1 MDSNT
6 KILMDVYVKEI
17 RYKMNYIIEEIDG
30 DFEGWCEL
38 GTMLLFKVIESKFP
52 DLSNE
57 VAEGTFKGNGHFWN
71 IIDGIVVD
79 TTIDQF
85 GRYKPGIINKRHFK
99 NYSIKKKVE
108 FNREDLNHM
117 TQDIYP
123 CLSMY

>member
-1 MDSNT
+1 MET
-6 KILMDVYVKEI
+6 LK
-17 RYKMNYIIEEIDG
+17 DG
-30 DFEGWCEL
+30 VNQEL
-38 GTMLLFKVIESKFP
+38 CYYTYKVIECRFP

-71 IIDGIVVD
+71 IIDGVVVD

-85 GRYKPGIINKRHFK
+85 GRYKPGIINKKHLK
-99 NYSIKKKVE
+99 NYNIKKKVE

-123 CLSMY
+123 FLNIS